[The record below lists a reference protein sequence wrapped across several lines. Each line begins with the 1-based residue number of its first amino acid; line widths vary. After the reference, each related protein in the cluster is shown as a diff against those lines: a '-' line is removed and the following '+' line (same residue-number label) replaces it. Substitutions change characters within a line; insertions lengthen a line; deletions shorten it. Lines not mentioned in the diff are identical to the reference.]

1 MKQLSTEPSSQQ
13 ALVITYEYPSEP
25 YLTDKYGNWLTR
37 YVTMYNGDK
46 RVEQRTILYY
56 EE

>member
-1 MKQLSTEPSSQQ
+1 MKQLFTEPSSQQ